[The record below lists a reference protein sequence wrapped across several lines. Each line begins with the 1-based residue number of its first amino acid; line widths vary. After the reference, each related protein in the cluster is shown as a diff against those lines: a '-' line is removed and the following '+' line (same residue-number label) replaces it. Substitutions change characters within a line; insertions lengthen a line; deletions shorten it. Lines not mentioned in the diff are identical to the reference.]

1 MTDSGLGLRIRDL
14 RKRRGVRL
22 QQVADKIGRS
32 VGFVSQIER
41 GLSNPSVEDVSAI
54 AELLGVD
61 YRFFFTPTAE
71 PVHSLVV
78 RPDER
83 RSLSYRGG
91 ISDQLLSPLMS
102 GHFHM
107 LLTELE
113 PGARSSEEGSSHEGE
128 QGGYVL
134 EGQLRLW
141 VGDEC
146 LELKS
151 GDSFQFQSSFA
162 HHYLNPGDSVTRIVW
177 VYS

>member
-22 QQVADKIGRS
+22 QQVADRIGRS

-41 GLSNPSVEDVSAI
+41 GLSNPSIEDVSAI

-71 PVHSLVV
+71 PAHSLVV
-78 RPDER
+78 HPSER

-102 GHFHM
+102 GKFHM

-113 PGARSSEEGSSHEGE
+113 PGARSSDEASSHEGE

-141 VGDEC
+141 VDDEC
-146 LELKS
+146 LELRS
-151 GDSFQFQSSFA
+151 GDSFQFLSSRP
-162 HHYLNPGDSVTRIVW
+162 HHYLNPGDTPTRILW
-177 VYS
+177 VFS